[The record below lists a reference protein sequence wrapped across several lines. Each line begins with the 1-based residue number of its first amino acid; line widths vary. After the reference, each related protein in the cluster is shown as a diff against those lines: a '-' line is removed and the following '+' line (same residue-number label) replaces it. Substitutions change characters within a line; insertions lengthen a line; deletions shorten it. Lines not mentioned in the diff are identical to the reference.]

1 MGRAGKE
8 ARPVPLLPVQELAGR
23 QQGAG
28 DDVPARY
35 VARANDAEAAA
46 AAAPVPVIDLGRLCQ
61 QPRGESA
68 ADEAARLRMALESWG
83 LFLVTNH
90 GIEAPLMDAV
100 MEASREFFRQP
111 LEEKQRYT
119 NMVDG
124 EHFQLEGYGN
134 DRVASEGQVLDW
146 CDRLYLKVE
155 PPDEKNLA
163 LWPTRLRDVLH
174 EFTAK

>member
-83 LFLVTNH
+83 LFLVH
-90 GIEAPLMDAV
+90 AHIHAPCL
-100 MEASREFFRQP
+100 
-111 LEEKQRYT
+111 
-119 NMVDG
+119 
-124 EHFQLEGYGN
+124 
-134 DRVASEGQVLDW
+134 RVE
-146 CDRLYLKVE
+146 
-155 PPDEKNLA
+155 
-163 LWPTRLRDVLH
+163 
-174 EFTAK
+174 